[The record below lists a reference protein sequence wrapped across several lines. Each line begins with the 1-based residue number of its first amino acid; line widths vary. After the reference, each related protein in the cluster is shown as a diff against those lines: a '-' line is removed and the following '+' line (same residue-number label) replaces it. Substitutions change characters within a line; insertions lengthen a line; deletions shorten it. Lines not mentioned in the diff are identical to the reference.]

1 MPDAEWALENEINA
15 ISGYQSKLI
24 SAGLAPTDVLPTVQ
38 YLTTLRVLRD
48 LVTQGWGV
56 RSDSEGTILDSPDGL
71 LPQDDDAE
79 RKKEAL
85 RRSFSF
91 ARKAQLA
98 QPATLRFI
106 SSMERRGI
114 GALFAD
120 GAELAERLTRY
131 RNGTLPIVPQ
141 LELIETGAC
150 NSETGIP
157 LQDVWRYARHYW
169 SIPYQSTPGRNMF
182 YLVRDGAVPNRPLIG
197 IAALG
202 NPVLGSARRDDFY
215 GWSAQGLRDLLKK
228 LPSDQSQGIA
238 AHLYNVVE
246 EGIEETYSE
255 DLLPNSWADDWR
267 TTVEALERREQE
279 SAAER
284 LEQLGEVGEGRGF
297 EYQLIRDAH
306 SAVERRDGEEVDWG
320 EIARTTLYRRKRA
333 ATLADLVRAHGTL
346 AGLGF
351 SSTGGDIEK
360 ALESGEGARAVE
372 ISLRRIKQQVV
383 ASSVM
388 ELITCG
394 AVPPYR
400 EVLGGKLTAMLMLS
414 GKVVSDFEERYSG
427 RVSLIS
433 SALAGRPVH
442 RPTRLALLTT
452 SSLYPVGSSQYNRIK
467 VPVDGNALTYRRI
480 GKTESFGT
488 VHFAPDTVKDLNF
501 LARATDSN
509 RQRVN
514 NLFGEGTSPKLRL
527 VRSGLE
533 ALGLDSDT
541 FLRHH
546 SPRLLYGASLCSN
559 TDEVMLGLSQEPE
572 YLLPPDGSSTETLAE
587 HWRERWLSKRAS
599 RPDILDRLREQPFE
613 GFRLGHEVAELA
625 EAAEN
630 HRAAQVGEETPLVS
644 GETAIGSGDQTFVE
658 RLYRSSKSYADRLTE
673 QELEAVHV
681 DLGVD
686 RYLLEQAQAGRQ
698 VIITGNPGDGKTHL
712 IERLR
717 PRLEEMGARV
727 ITDANACSNAEI
739 LGTWRG
745 CREEERPF
753 VLAINEWPLYVLR
766 RYAQAPEF
774 SAVEAAVDEA
784 LRQVNE
790 ARFFVEKQRPEPP
803 KESVL
808 VVDLSLRNL
817 LAPSVVERVVQRL
830 TQDRFHEGINPA
842 DPVLANR
849 EALQHPQ
856 MLGRLISLLQLVG
869 ARIGHVTM
877 RQLVGFVAFLL
888 TGGRSAT
895 ERLVAGQDA
904 TGFSYSNL
912 AFEGEISLN

>member
-1 MPDAEWALENEINA
+1 MLEEEINA
-15 ISGYQSKLI
+15 VSSYQSKLL
-24 SAGLAPTDVLPTVQ
+24 SYGLAPSDVLPTVQ
-38 YLTTLRVLRD
+38 YMSTLRILRD
-48 LVTQGWGV
+48 FVSQGWGV
-56 RSDSEGTILDSPDGL
+56 RSDNEGMILDSPEGL
-71 LPQDDDAE
+71 IPQDAKAE
-79 RKKEAL
+79 RKKEAM

-91 ARKAQLA
+91 ARRAQLV

-120 GAELAERLTRY
+120 GAELAERLAHSW
-131 RNGTLPIVPQ
+131 NGSPPVVPQ
-141 LELIETGAC
+141 LELIESGAC
-150 NSETGIP
+150 DSETGIP

-182 YLVRDGAVPNRPLIG
+182 YLVRDGALPNRPLIG

-202 NPVLGSARRDDFY
+202 NPVLGSAKRDHFY
-215 GWSAQGLRDLLKK
+215 GWSAQGLRDLLGK
-228 LPSDQSQGIA
+228 LPSEQRQRIA
-238 AHLYNVVE
+238 AHLYNVAA
-246 EGIEETYSE
+246 EGISETYSE
-255 DLLPNSWADDWR
+255 DLLSENWASDWQA
-267 TTVEALERREQE
+267 TVKVLEEMEQK

-284 LEQLGEVGEGRGF
+284 LERLGEAGEERGS

-306 SAVERRDGEEVDWG
+306 SVVERGDGEEVNWE
-320 EIARTTLYRRKRA
+320 EIANTTLYRRKRA
-333 ATLADLVRAHGTL
+333 ATLADLVRAYGTL
-346 AGLGF
+346 ADFGF

-360 ALESGEGARAVE
+360 VLESGEGSRAVE

-394 AVPPYR
+394 AVLPYR

-414 GKVVSDFEERYSG
+414 GKVVNDFEQRYSG

-452 SSLYPVGSSQYNRIK
+452 SSLYPFGSSQYNRIK
-467 VPVDGNALTYRRI
+467 IPADGGTLTYKQI

-488 VHFAPDTVKDLNF
+488 VHFSPDTIKDLNF
-501 LARATDSN
+501 LARASDSSR
-509 RQRVN
+509 RQIN
-514 NLFGEGTSPKLRL
+514 NLFGEGTSPKMRL

-533 ALGLDSDT
+533 ALGLNSDT

-559 TDEVMLGLSQEPE
+559 TDEVMLGLSQSPE
-572 YLLPPDGSSTETLAE
+572 YLLPSEGSSIEVIVE
-587 HWRERWLSKRAS
+587 HWRERWLPKRAN
-599 RPDILDRLREQPFE
+599 RQDILDSLREQPFE
-613 GFRLGHEVAELA
+613 EFRLGREVAELA
-625 EAAEN
+625 EAVESG
-630 HRAAQVGEETPLVS
+630 RAAQIGEEAPPVS
-644 GETAIGSGDQTFVE
+644 SETSAPSGDQTFIE

-673 QELEAVHV
+673 EELEAVRV

-686 RYLLEQAQAGRQ
+686 GYLLEQAEAGCQ
-698 VIITGNPGDGKTHL
+698 VVITGNPGDGKTHL

-717 PRLEEMGARV
+717 PRLEELGAHV
-727 ITDANACSNAEI
+727 ITDANACSNEEI
-739 LGTWRG
+739 LGTWRE
-745 CREEERPF
+745 CREEEHPF

-766 RYAQAPEF
+766 RYTNDTEF
-774 SAVEAAVDEA
+774 FAVEAAVDEA

-790 ARFFVEKQRPEPP
+790 ARFFVEAQQPEPP
-803 KESVL
+803 RENVL
-808 VVDLSLRNL
+808 VVDLSLRDL
-817 LAPSVVERVVQRL
+817 LAPSVVERVVGRL
-830 TQDRFHEGINPA
+830 TQDRFYEGLDSA
-842 DPVLANR
+842 DPALANR
-849 EALQHPQ
+849 DALRHPQ
-856 MLGRLISLLQLVG
+856 VLERLTSLLQFVG
-869 ARIGHVTM
+869 ARVGHVTM

-888 TGGRSAT
+888 TGGHSAAD
-895 ERLVAGQDA
+895 RLIAGQDA

-912 AFEGEISLN
+912 AFEDEVSFN